1 MRALCRTQS
10 RVPPPC
16 ATPLPYPCDV
26 SESDQSGSQRIERV
40 LAYMFTTMVM
50 LSVAAFIAVL
60 IGTMA
65 GVAEN
70 DGFSQGVWPVVIM
83 LPWFGLPIG
92 FLLLI
97 ALFIVHAVNRSR
109 STRPR
114 TN

>member
-1 MRALCRTQS
+1 MSETQ
-10 RVPPPC
+10 
-16 ATPLPYPCDV
+16 
-26 SESDQSGSQRIERV
+26 QSGSQRIERV
-40 LAYMFTTMVM
+40 LAYMFTGLVM
-50 LSVAAFIAVL
+50 LSIAAFIAVL
-60 IGTMA
+60 IATMA

-83 LPWFGLPIG
+83 LPWFGLPLA

-109 STRPR
+109 TARAQ

>member
-1 MRALCRTQS
+1 MSETQ
-10 RVPPPC
+10 
-16 ATPLPYPCDV
+16 
-26 SESDQSGSQRIERV
+26 QSGSQRVERV
-40 LAYMFTTMVM
+40 LAFMFAGLVL
-50 LSVAAFIAVL
+50 LSIAAFIAV
-60 IGTMA
+60 IFATVA

-83 LPWFGLPIG
+83 LPWFGLPIA

-109 STRPR
+109 TTRAQ

>member
-1 MRALCRTQS
+1 
-10 RVPPPC
+10 
-16 ATPLPYPCDV
+16 V
-26 SESDQSGSQRIERV
+26 SESEPSGNQRIERV

-50 LSVAAFIAVL
+50 LSIGAFIAVL

-65 GVAEN
+65 GAAEN
-70 DGFSQGVWPVVIM
+70 DGFSQGVWPVIIM

-97 ALFIVHAVNRSR
+97 ALFIVHAVNRAR